1 MEVADESH
9 WGYST
14 LQTHFTVND
23 ASVKIFTLQ
32 PPLTDTV
39 WSCKHSLSIAFTERW
54 PWLWSFG
61 SCILEL
67 RLYDIEM
74 WKKRAS
80 SEGFAIIG
88 IRPCECICGFHDYS
102 KKKKRQSK
110 VYIMPLLL
118 TVAPL
123 PKQYNIDECYC
134 LFITVDPKWFGF
146 AQGATDK
153 KFGQFHKWW
162 KRKSE
167 QLANFYSH
175 DGQVHIAKKSKS
187 IRADATSIRGIIRD
201 VAIRIH
207 RIMHPCLIFDC
218 WQFILKCSRCEISFL
233 RQCSIRSDI

>member
-1 MEVADESH
+1 M
-9 WGYST
+9 T
-14 LQTHFTVND
+14 L
-23 ASVKIFTLQ
+23 K
-32 PPLTDTV
+32 
-39 WSCKHSLSIAFTERW
+39 CGR
-54 PWLWSFG
+54 
-61 SCILEL
+61 
-67 RLYDIEM
+67 
-74 WKKRAS
+74 RAS

-134 LFITVDPKWFGF
+134 LFITVDPKWIGF

-207 RIMHPCLIFDC
+207 RIMHLCLIFDC
-218 WQFILKCSRCEISFL
+218 WQYYFEMLSMRDKLSSSMQHPFRYLAKMLYIKL
-233 RQCSIRSDI
+233 DH